1 MSATRGWCLRLKAQ
15 PDFRVD
21 FGGVLPARLGAMT
34 ADEVARVEVRHGN
47 GMLVLGELFV
57 IAALGGRASDP
68 GEAAAGSA
76 GASNLADAGA
86 SSDTSSAGAAEGR
99 ADPPSELRLE
109 GDLSR
114 FDAIGQGLE
123 GGVLRIDG
131 AVGDRLGLSMRAGEI
146 RVQGAA
152 GQLAGCEMA
161 GGLIDIAG
169 DVGDFAAGVLPGSM
183 DGMRGGTLIVRGN
196 AGARCGDRMRR
207 GTLVLHGDA
216 GDFLASRMVAGTIAV
231 AGRVGA
237 HCGYGMRRG
246 TLVFAGPPPAVPPTC
261 VSTHQDIV
269 VFWTLLR
276 RSLAYHGGRFA
287 ALPAR
292 APYRLVGDLAVDG
305 KGEWLL
311 PG

>member
-21 FGGVLPARLGAMT
+21 LGGVLPARLAAMT
-34 ADEVARVEVRHGN
+34 ADEVARVEVRYGN
-47 GMLVLGELFV
+47 ERLALGELFD
-57 IAALGGRASDP
+57 IAALDGVA
-68 GEAAAGSA
+68 GESA
-76 GASNLADAGA
+76 
-86 SSDTSSAGAAEGR
+86 
-99 ADPPSELRLE
+99 PELRLD

-114 FDAIGQGLE
+114 FDAIGQDLD
-123 GGVLRIDG
+123 GGVLHIAG
-131 AVGDRLGLSMRAGEI
+131 AVGDRLGLSMRGGEI
-146 RVQGAA
+146 RVQGSA
-152 GQLAGCEMA
+152 GQLVGGEMT
-161 GGLIDIAG
+161 GGLIEVTG
-169 DVGDFAAGVLPGSM
+169 DVGDFAAGALPGSM
-183 DGMRGGTLIVRGN
+183 DGMRGGTLIVRGK

-207 GTLVLHGDA
+207 GTVVLHGDA
-216 GDFLASRMVAGTIAV
+216 GDFLAARMVAGTIAV

-246 TLVFAGPPPAVPPTC
+246 TLVFAGPLPAVPSTF
-261 VSTHQDIV
+261 VATHQDIV

-287 ALPAR
+287 ALPAH
-292 APYRLVGDLAVDG
+292 APRRVVGDLAVDG

>member
-1 MSATRGWCLRLKAQ
+1 MSATRGWSLRLRAQ

-21 FGGVLPARLGAMT
+21 FGGVLPARLAAMT
-34 ADEVARVEVRHGN
+34 ADEVARVEVGHGN
-47 GMLVLGELFV
+47 AMLALGELFD
-57 IAALGGRASDP
+57 IAEL
-68 GEAAAGSA
+68 
-76 GASNLADAGA
+76 
-86 SSDTSSAGAAEGR
+86 AAE
-99 ADPPSELRLE
+99 APELRLE

-114 FDAIGQGLE
+114 FDAIGHGLD
-123 GGVLRIDG
+123 GGVLRVDG
-131 AVGDRLGLSMRAGEI
+131 AVGDCLGLSMRGGEI
-146 RVQGAA
+146 RVQGEG

-161 GGLIDIAG
+161 GGLIEVAG
-169 DVGDFAAGVLPGSM
+169 DVGDFAAGALPGSM

-207 GTLVLHGDA
+207 GTVVLHGDA

-246 TLVFAGPPPAVPPTC
+246 TLVFAGPQPPAPPTF
-261 VSTHQDIV
+261 VATRQDIV

-276 RSLAYHGGRFA
+276 RSLAYHGGPFA

-292 APYRLVGDLAVDG
+292 APRRLVGDLAVDG

-311 PG
+311 PD

>member
-1 MSATRGWCLRLKAQ
+1 MSATPGWCLRLKAQ

-21 FGGVLPARLGAMT
+21 FGGVLPARLAAMT

-47 GMLVLGELFV
+47 AVLTLGELFAIV
-57 IAALGGRASDP
+57 ALGDG
-68 GEAAAGSA
+68 G
-76 GASNLADAGA
+76 
-86 SSDTSSAGAAEGR
+86 
-99 ADPPSELRLE
+99 PSTELRLE

-114 FDAIGQGLE
+114 FDAIGHGLD
-123 GGVLRIDG
+123 GGVLRVDG

-146 RVQGAA
+146 RVQGSAR
-152 GQLAGCEMA
+152 QLAGCEMA
-161 GGLIDIAG
+161 GGLIEIAG

-183 DGMRGGTLIVRGN
+183 DGMRGGTLIVRGK

-207 GTLVLHGDA
+207 GTVVLHGDA

-246 TLVFAGPPPAVPPTC
+246 TLVFAGPQPVVPPTF
-261 VSTHQDIV
+261 VATHHDIV

-276 RSLAYHGGRFA
+276 RSLAYHGGPFA
-287 ALPAR
+287 GLPAR
-292 APYRLVGDLAVDG
+292 APRRLVGDLAADG

-311 PG
+311 PRAD

>member
-1 MSATRGWCLRLKAQ
+1 MSATQGWSLRLKAQ

-21 FGGVLPARLGAMT
+21 FGGVLPARLAAMT
-34 ADEVARVEVRHGN
+34 ADEVARVEIRHGN
-47 GMLVLGELFV
+47 ERLALGELFDV
-57 IAALGGRASDP
+57 AALGGAA
-68 GEAAAGSA
+68 GEAGA
-76 GASNLADAGA
+76 GAR
-86 SSDTSSAGAAEGR
+86 SAAIPAAAAEGR
-99 ADPPSELRLE
+99 VEPGPELHLE

-114 FDAIGQGLE
+114 FDAIGQGLD
-123 GGVLRIDG
+123 GGVLQIDG
-131 AVGDRLGLSMRAGEI
+131 AVGDRLGLSMRGGELRVAGS
-146 RVQGAA
+146 A

-161 GGLIDIAG
+161 GGLIEVAG
-169 DVGDFAAGVLPGSM
+169 DVGDFAAGAMPGSM

-207 GTLVLHGDA
+207 GTVVLYGDA

-231 AGRVGA
+231 AGRVGG

-246 TLVFAGPPPAVPPTC
+246 TLVFAGPQPPAPPTF
-261 VSTHQDIV
+261 VATRQDIV

-276 RSLAYHGGRFA
+276 RSLAYHGGPFA

-292 APYRLVGDLAVDG
+292 APHRLVGDLAVDG

-311 PG
+311 PT

>member
-21 FGGVLPARLGAMT
+21 FGGVLPVRLAAMT

-47 GMLVLGELFV
+47 QMLALGELFDV
-57 IAALGGRASDP
+57 AALGG
-68 GEAAAGSA
+68 
-76 GASNLADAGA
+76 ADE
-86 SSDTSSAGAAEGR
+86 SSA
-99 ADPPSELRLE
+99 ELRLE

-114 FDAIGQGLE
+114 FDAIGQGLD

-131 AVGDRLGLSMRAGEI
+131 AVGDRLGLSMRRGEI

-169 DVGDFAAGVLPGSM
+169 DVGDFAAGALPGSM
-183 DGMRGGTLIVRGN
+183 DGMRGGSLIVRGH

-207 GTLVLHGDA
+207 GTVVLHGDA

-246 TLVFAGPPPAVPPTC
+246 TLVFAGPPPAVPPTF
-261 VSTHQDIV
+261 VATHHDIV

-292 APYRLVGDLAVDG
+292 APRRLVGDLAVDG

>member
-21 FGGVLPARLGAMT
+21 FGGVLPTRLAAMT

-47 GMLVLGELFV
+47 QMLALGELFD
-57 IAALGGRASDP
+57 IATLD
-68 GEAAAGSA
+68 GEVG
-76 GASNLADAGA
+76 
-86 SSDTSSAGAAEGR
+86 AGAADAINQSGVEASSGTHP
-99 ADPPSELRLE
+99 AATTQGNAEPPSELRLE

-114 FDAIGQGLE
+114 FDAIGQGLD
-123 GGVLRIDG
+123 GGVLHIDG

-146 RVQGAA
+146 RVHGAA

-161 GGLIDIAG
+161 GGLIEIHG
-169 DVGDFAAGVLPGSM
+169 DVGDFAAGALPGSM

-196 AGARCGDRMRR
+196 AGTRCGDRMRR

-246 TLVFAGPPPAVPPTC
+246 TLVFASPPPAVPPTF
-261 VSTHQDIV
+261 VATHQDIV

-276 RSLAYHGGRFA
+276 RSLAYHGGPFA
-287 ALPAR
+287 ALPAS
-292 APYRLVGDLAVDG
+292 APRRLVGDLAVDG
-305 KGEWLL
+305 KGEWLF
-311 PG
+311 